1 MVHPGPLSF
10 RTIAVLRLILH
21 QTKNF
26 NNATAIRFFYIDLP
40 YRCLVHFFTLNFLE
54 ISLSQ
59 ALFFEVYISVFLITL
74 LLIFVLLRAFRRMS
88 NYVAWL
94 YLVGSVVKFG
104 LFMLLLWP
112 VFKADG
118 ELSPL
123 EKTTFLTPYCCSLIL
138 ETRILIIRLN
148 KI

>member
-1 MVHPGPLSF
+1 MV
-10 RTIAVLRLILH
+10 A
-21 QTKNF
+21 
-26 NNATAIRFFYIDLP
+26 
-40 YRCLVHFFTLNFLE
+40 LVHFFTLYFLE
-54 ISLSQ
+54 ISFSQ
-59 ALFFEVYISVFLITL
+59 TLFFGVYISVFLITFL
-74 LLIFVLLRAFRRMS
+74 LLFGLIRAFKRMS

-94 YLVGSVVKFG
+94 YLVGSVLKLW

-118 ELSPL
+118 QLSTL
-123 EKTTFLTPYCCSLIL
+123 EKTIFLVPYCCSLIL

>member
-1 MVHPGPLSF
+1 MV
-10 RTIAVLRLILH
+10 A
-21 QTKNF
+21 
-26 NNATAIRFFYIDLP
+26 
-40 YRCLVHFFTLNFLE
+40 LVHFFTLYFLE
-54 ISLSQ
+54 ISFSQ
-59 ALFFEVYISVFLITL
+59 TLFFEVYISVFLITFL
-74 LLIFVLLRAFRRMS
+74 LLFVLIRAFKRMS

-94 YLVGSVVKFG
+94 YLVGSVLKLW

-118 ELSPL
+118 QLSTL
-123 EKTTFLTPYCCSLIL
+123 EKTIFLIPYCSSLIL

>member
-1 MVHPGPLSF
+1 MRLQLGSF
-10 RTIAVLRLILH
+10 TLIYLIVAL
-21 QTKNF
+21 F
-26 NNATAIRFFYIDLP
+26 
-40 YRCLVHFFTLNFLE
+40 HFFTLYFLE

-74 LLIFVLLRAFRRMS
+74 LLLFGLLRAFIRMS

-104 LFMLLLWP
+104 LFMLSLWP

-118 ELSPL
+118 ELSSL
-123 EKTTFLTPYCCSLIL
+123 EKTTFLIPYCCSLIL
-138 ETRILIIRLN
+138 ETRILIVRLN